1 MPVLPVIWV
10 SGCVPRAFGPPWW
23 LWGGV
28 WFSSWWLGGALACW
42 ATDAGVS
49 SIEWLSSGVE
59 WGMGGCGGGC
69 GTGIWTGTFISADGL
84 S

>member
-1 MPVLPVIWV
+1 MFRGP
-10 SGCVPRAFGPPWW
+10 SAFPGGF
-23 LWGGV
+23 GGV
-28 WFSSWWLGGALACW
+28 FGFLPGGWGALVCW
-42 ATDAGVS
+42 ATGAGVS

-69 GTGIWTGTFISADGL
+69 GTGIWTDTFISADGL